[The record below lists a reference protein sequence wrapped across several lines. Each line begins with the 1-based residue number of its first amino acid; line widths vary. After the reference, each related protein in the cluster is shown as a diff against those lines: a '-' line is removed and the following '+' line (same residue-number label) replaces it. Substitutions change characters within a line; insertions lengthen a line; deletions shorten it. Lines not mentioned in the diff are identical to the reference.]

1 MSILEVVEA
10 IEHCA
15 VTQDRV
21 SVLNLFYSVYVGG
34 DGVSFLIN
42 SIPCPSCFA
51 VGKPGLVLVAVQEG
65 SSSRGSLGNM
75 LACLSTSQTMG
86 TSATLNTFRSS
97 FSKDRDRVC
106 LSTGLL
112 STSLPV
118 FHWSNASVSYA
129 LRNDRSTPHN
139 LV

>member
-1 MSILEVVEA
+1 LSILEVVEA

-51 VGKPGLVLVAVQEG
+51 VGKPGRVG
-65 SSSRGSLGNM
+65 RGSRGFKPPRI
-75 LACLSTSQTMG
+75 
-86 TSATLNTFRSS
+86 FR
-97 FSKDRDRVC
+97 
-106 LSTGLL
+106 
-112 STSLPV
+112 
-118 FHWSNASVSYA
+118 
-129 LRNDRSTPHN
+129 
-139 LV
+139 